1 MNFGKYCSLM
11 LFTTFRLERV
21 MSQIIRGLPLLS
33 AAERTMLKELE
44 NMKDNAPDLKN
55 QLAQVKAKL
64 NWQVSQV
71 RF

>member
-1 MNFGKYCSLM
+1 M